1 MGSSPKNVFEQSRLA
16 REKPVD
22 GDEVLAQGR
31 RLALAVSLR
40 FDEDA
45 RHEYL
50 EAIGFYGRAA
60 ERFVQAVDPAIAQ
73 IHGDPERFRKVEP
86 GVRSCRVQKFPY
98 SILYTRDDQGLFV
111 LALKHD
117 RRRP

>member
-1 MGSSPKNVFEQSRLA
+1 M
-16 REKPVD
+16 
-22 GDEVLAQGR
+22 
-31 RLALAVSLR
+31 SLR

-60 ERFVQAVDPAIAQ
+60 ERFVQAVDAAIAQ
-73 IHGDPERFRKVEP
+73 IHGDPERFREVEP

-98 SILYTRDDQGLFV
+98 SILYTRDDQGSEILTSFRINLSLFGEKSGGD
-111 LALKHD
+111 LWSGKGSLTL
-117 RRRP
+117 

>member
-1 MGSSPKNVFEQSRLA
+1 MNVSKPLVSMGEQA
-16 REKPVD
+16 RD
-22 GDEVLAQGR
+22 L
-31 RLALAVSLR
+31 L
-40 FDEDA
+40 
-45 RHEYL
+45 
-50 EAIGFYGRAA
+50 
-60 ERFVQAVDPAIAQ
+60 QAVDPAIAQ
-73 IHGDPERFRKVEP
+73 IHGDPERFREVKP

>member
-1 MGSSPKNVFEQSRLA
+1 M
-16 REKPVD
+16 
-22 GDEVLAQGR
+22 
-31 RLALAVSLR
+31 SLR

-60 ERFVQAVDPAIAQ
+60 ERFVQAVDAAIAQ
-73 IHGDPERFRKVEP
+73 IHGDPERFREVEP

-98 SILYTRDDQGLFV
+98 SILFSRDDQGLFV

-117 RRRP
+117 RRETLTLAL